1 MVELLSP
8 EKQKWTMEP
17 VQILVDRKQRT
28 KQEPEANLSLSR
40 SCPLGTYFCGLDRM
54 SWGFYEHQLWTSVQT
69 HELSI
74 SQTVIE
80 CLLL

>member
-8 EKQKWTMEP
+8 EKQKWTMEA

-40 SCPLGTYFCGLDRM
+40 SCPSGTYFCGLGRM
-54 SWGFYEHQLWTSVQT
+54 SWGFSEHQLWTSVQT

-74 SQTVIE
+74 SHTVIE
-80 CLLL
+80 CLLV